1 MLLLGNRFNM
11 QRQDFW
17 SRFHRV
23 FGFGYDPYGISFNY
37 KGDEIIWLKLSKRT
51 RKDLKFLSI
60 SFCVSYPSLKA
71 IDEEW
76 NRYFESMK
84 ELT

>member
-1 MLLLGNRFNM
+1 M

-17 SRFHRV
+17 SRFHRF

-37 KGDEIIWLKLSKRT
+37 KGDEIIWLKPSKRESRD
-51 RKDLKFLSI
+51 RKFFSI
-60 SFCVSYPSLKA
+60 GFSVSFKSLKE

-76 NRYFESMK
+76 ERYFESING
-84 ELT
+84 LS